1 MGKLGIL
8 AGAGELPHIG
18 MKEALAAGE
27 DPIFFPSSN
36 PISTLEYTKI
46 ETFQFIS

>member
-1 MGKLGIL
+1 MGRLGIL

-36 PISTLEYTKI
+36 PISMKEFT
-46 ETFQFIS
+46 ETVIFRSTS

>member
-1 MGKLGIL
+1 MGRLGIL
-8 AGAGELPHIG
+8 AGGGELPHIG

-36 PISTLEYTKI
+36 PTSMKETMEIATFRSIS
-46 ETFQFIS
+46 